1 MRIILIQSLSA
12 PFCTHMTTIPTKHF
26 LALLAASAP
35 ALTAIAQTAAPAVV
49 EIRGALDYVT
59 ESSQAST
66 ATRTDQSVMDVAQS
80 VQVIG
85 PTVLDDLQIR
95 NLDEAMSLVSGIA
108 QAPTRAGTQDAFVRR
123 GFTGNSST
131 GLLRDGVR
139 SIQARNFSATTDR
152 VEVLKGPA
160 STLYGI
166 QEPGGVINVVSKVPL
181 ARASTE
187 LQADTDE
194 AGGYGVG
201 LDHTGPIAGT
211 GWSYRLIA
219 SSEDRDDW
227 RNFGTTRRD
236 VVAPS
241 LAWRSS
247 GTELIVSY
255 EHADYDVPFDDGAI
269 FGADGQPAAIPLDRR
284 LSEAFSRMA
293 GNTDFINTRLQH
305 VLSSGWTARASYAF
319 NRNRYSDVRV
329 RPSRYDDASGLLRR
343 RVDGRQNVDDSS
355 NYVLADMVGKFR
367 TGPVGHDVLV
377 GVDHERTLNRTGGEF
392 ARLTVDGFDTVNPVY
407 GTIPLP
413 TEYNDASRNARAL
426 LTTTSVFAQDSVSL
440 GERWIVSGSVR
451 YQRYRQEEGAG
462 LSFVETQNISDSE
475 VLPRV
480 GALYKLDPQLSL
492 YANYATSFVPNV
504 ASSPTQGAFE
514 PTKGRSMEVGA
525 KFKADA
531 RISGTFA
538 LFDIEK
544 ENIVVNLDDDTA
556 QAIGKARSRGA
567 ELDVT
572 GQVNAQLRF
581 IGAYAYTATN
591 VLEDASGLAGNRLP
605 NAPRHAASIAAHY
618 TPGWRIGN
626 LPVHANAVLRYA
638 GERQGDAANS
648 LRLPSYTVADLGI
661 GTRFKWHGTA
671 LNLDLLLRNA
681 FDRAYY
687 PSADGALRALVGT
700 PRQLG
705 VRLRSTF

>member
-1 MRIILIQSLSA
+1 MAAKHLIA
-12 PFCTHMTTIPTKHF
+12 F
-26 LALLAASAP
+26 LALAAHTV
-35 ALTAIAQTAAPAVV
+35 TAIAQTTAPAIV
-49 EIRGALDYVT
+49 EIRGAMDYAT
-59 ESSQAST
+59 ESGQAST
-66 ATRTDQSVMDVAQS
+66 ATRTDQSLMDVAQS

-85 PTVLDDLQIR
+85 PTVLDDLQVR

-123 GFTGNSST
+123 GFTGESSGGT
-131 GLLRDGVR
+131 LRDGVR

-152 VEVLKGPA
+152 IEVLKGPA

-181 ARASTE
+181 ARARTDVQVDTE
-187 LQADTDE
+187 E
-194 AGGYGVG
+194 AGGYGVQF
-201 LDHTGPIAGT
+201 DHTGPIEGSN
-211 GWSYRLIA
+211 WSYRFIA

-236 VVAPS
+236 LVAPS

-247 GTELIVSY
+247 GTEFIVSY
-255 EHADYDVPFDDGAI
+255 EHTDYDVPFDDGAI
-269 FGADGQPAAIPLDRR
+269 FGADGAPIAVPRERR
-284 LSEAFSRMA
+284 FSEAFSRME
-293 GNTDFINTRLQH
+293 GNTDFISTRLQH
-305 VLSSGWTARASYAF
+305 AINSQWTARASYAF

-329 RPSRYDDASGLLRR
+329 RANRYDDATGLLRR
-343 RVDGRQNVDDSS
+343 RVDGRQDVDDSS
-355 NYVLADMVGKFR
+355 NYAVADLVGKFR
-367 TGPVGHDVLV
+367 TGGIGHEVLV
-377 GVDHERTLNRTGGEF
+377 GVDHERTLGRTGGELL
-392 ARLTVDGFDTVNPVY
+392 RLTYNGFDTVNPVY
-407 GTIPLP
+407 GQIPLP
-413 TEYNDASRNARAL
+413 TEYDDESRNARAL
-426 LTTTSVFAQDSVSL
+426 LSTTSVFAQDSMSL

-462 LSFVETQNISDSE
+462 LNFVETQNISGSE

-480 GALYKLDPQLSL
+480 GALYKLAPQVSL
-492 YANYATSFVPNV
+492 YASYATSFVPNV
-504 ASSPTQGAFE
+504 ASSPTQGAFD
-514 PTKGRSMEVGA
+514 PTEGRSLELGA
-525 KFKADA
+525 KFKAA
-531 RISGTFA
+531 ERISGTFA

-544 ENIVVNLDDDTA
+544 KNIVVNLDDDTA

-581 IGAYAYTATN
+581 IGAYAFTATE
-591 VLEDASGLAGNRLP
+591 VLEDASGLQGNRLP

-618 TPGWRIGN
+618 TPGWRIAN
-626 LPVHANAVLRYA
+626 LPLHANAAIRYS
-638 GERQGDAANS
+638 GEREGDSANS
-648 LRLPSYTVADLGI
+648 VTLPSYTVTDLGV
-661 GTRFKWHGTA
+661 GTQFNWNGTA
-671 LNLDLLLRNA
+671 LKLDVMLRNA